1 MQKNKNLNLYYDKEA
16 DVLYFSKGNPS
27 AEDTSDEVDDEI
39 VIRKNAKTK
48 EITGFTILNFS
59 QKNKKSTKGFN
70 LPIEV
75 NLRPT
80 FYP

>member
-1 MQKNKNLNLYYDKEA
+1 MAFVRIWIHVVFGTKNRFPYFTKEIKA
-16 DVLYFSKGNPS
+16 SIISHIKQ
-27 AEDTSDEVDDEI
+27 
-39 VIRKNAKTK
+39 NAKTK